1 MERIEA
7 DLLPPGSGEPVKNG
21 AVVIDGSRIAFAGPA
36 EDAPKTPGA
45 IVHRVPVVMPGL
57 WEAHGHFFGI
67 RTGDI
72 LDVSRS
78 PAPAMTARLVKD
90 AERVLRAGFTS
101 VREAGGWGIHLA
113 RVVAEG
119 TGPGPPLYAAGSRLR
134 QNGGRG

>member
-7 DLLPPGSGEPVKNG
+7 ALLIPGSVEPVKNG

-36 EDAPKTPGA
+36 EDAPKPPGA

-57 WEAHGHFFGI
+57 WDAHGHFFGI

-72 LDVSRS
+72 LDVSRTPVEVMS
-78 PAPAMTARLVKD
+78 ARTVTD

-101 VREAGGWGIHLA
+101 VREAGGGGVHLA
-113 RVVAEG
+113 PGAAAGPV
-119 TGPGPPLYAAGSRLR
+119 PGPDTTA
-134 QNGGRG
+134 